1 MAQTVIEPILF
12 LKKKKQKQHYKL
24 SAVQEFVWDL
34 IKLKKVFNISFI
46 H

>member
-12 LKKKKQKQHYKL
+12 LKKKNQQHYKL

-46 H
+46 P